1 MGTPEPLLPP
11 LLRAASFP
19 HSLPLDMYRQVRPL
33 SSSAASGSFPDL
45 TLSEHINDV
54 CVCSCLPLTCKL
66 PDGKDYTLSFYVAC
80 MVERE
85 GLAQQGSRLVGPEC
99 VQGKHPWTNPVMI
112 FRFSVGRCREHPKVA
127 TFQKERICIPAGT
140 RNPWNPSSAHFL
152 VSSSAMVGQ
161 THHRVM

>member
-1 MGTPEPLLPP
+1 MGAPEPLLPP

-19 HSLPLDMYRQVRPL
+19 HSLPLDMCGQVRPL

-45 TLSEHINDV
+45 TRSEHINDV

-85 GLAQQGSRLVGPEC
+85 GLAHSRAHGWWALSVCRGSTPGPI
-99 VQGKHPWTNPVMI
+99 Q
-112 FRFSVGRCREHPKVA
+112 S
-127 TFQKERICIPAGT
+127 
-140 RNPWNPSSAHFL
+140 
-152 VSSSAMVGQ
+152 
-161 THHRVM
+161 